1 MLRLV
6 IGLGRVGPGRAGLFL
21 RHGSVIRIG
30 ACPAREGGGRRSRAV
45 AHLSRYATYR
55 HRFLEGN
62 RDTLRGASGG
72 AKLEPRRD
80 RRSW

>member
-6 IGLGRVGPGRAGLFL
+6 IGLGRVRPGWAGLFV
-21 RHGSVIRIG
+21 RRGTVIRLG

-80 RRSW
+80 RW